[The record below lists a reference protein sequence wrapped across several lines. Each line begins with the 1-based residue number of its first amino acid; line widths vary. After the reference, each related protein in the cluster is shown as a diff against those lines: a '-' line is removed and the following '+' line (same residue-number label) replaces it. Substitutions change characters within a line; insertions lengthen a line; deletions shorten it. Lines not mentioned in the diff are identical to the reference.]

1 MPVTAK
7 LRHLRITPRKVRL
20 VADLMR
26 GKKVEE
32 AQNILNF
39 TIKKAASP
47 LLKLLRSAVANA
59 KNSFRLDESN
69 LYISKILVDEG
80 PKYKRWRARAR
91 GSADLIQK
99 KTSHVTIILDE
110 IVKKP
115 PKESKLPTG
124 QAKKVKKLRT
134 LPPPEGPKR
143 KFGRVE
149 SAVPPGLESR
159 PKGGPPVKP
168 KVIKEEERE
177 EKVEKVVKPKVRPE
191 IEVPKPKIER
201 GIRRIFR
208 RKAF

>member
-20 VADLMR
+20 VTDLMR

-59 KNSFRLDESN
+59 KNSFQLDESN

-91 GSADLIQK
+91 GRANQIQK
-99 KTSHVTIILDE
+99 KTSHITIILDE
-110 IVKKP
+110 IVKK
-115 PKESKLPTG
+115 
-124 QAKKVKKLRT
+124 AKKVKKL
-134 LPPPEGPKR
+134 
-143 KFGRVE
+143 
-149 SAVPPGLESR
+149 
-159 PKGGPPVKP
+159 KP
-168 KVIKEEERE
+168 KVTKEGKRE
-177 EKVEKVVKPKVRPE
+177 EKVVKPEKPKIRPE